1 MQFYTSIGLHVFRN
15 VIRSITGC
23 STMKKRKRERTRER
37 DNLTFKFEKK
47 CIFLRRILLEMNS
60 SMNSRVSKYGHR

>member
-15 VIRSITGC
+15 VIRSITGY
-23 STMKKRKRERTRER
+23 STMKRRKERERGKEITK
-37 DNLTFKFEKK
+37 LLKSKKK
-47 CIFLRRILLEMNS
+47 CIFIQRILLEMNS